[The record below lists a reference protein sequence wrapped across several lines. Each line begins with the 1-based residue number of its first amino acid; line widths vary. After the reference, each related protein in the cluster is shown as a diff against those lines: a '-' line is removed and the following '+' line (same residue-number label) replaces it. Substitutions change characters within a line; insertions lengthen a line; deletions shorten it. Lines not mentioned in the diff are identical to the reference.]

1 MLFTSLNKIYEIT
14 YVSAYNKFF
23 FFKKGRTINII

>member
-23 FFKKGRTINII
+23 FKKKGGQ